1 MFEKNDPLSYYNP
14 FLKEHFRGTP
24 DTTCIDAEYD
34 EVMELEDVEGTDYK
48 QILPALAPP
57 EIPFHVRLK
66 KVMDSL
72 QTTNGFGI
80 KWVARKLLIS
90 KKKLEKYLQ
99 TGKGL
104 TKTEVQQMIFIL
116 SVRCE
121 KEMEIEKIKAERQA
135 LLKDIKEEL
144 NGG

>member
-24 DTTCIDAEYD
+24 DTTFIEAEYD
-34 EVMELEDVEGTDYK
+34 EVMELEEVEGTDYK

-57 EIPFHVRLK
+57 EIPFHERLK

-72 QTTNGFGI
+72 QATNGFGI

-104 TKTEVQQMIFIL
+104 TKTELQQMIFIL

-135 LLKDIKEEL
+135 LLEKVKEEV
-144 NGG
+144 NGR